1 MPDTPTFALI
11 SRQIAST
18 LASQE
23 PAPGGV
29 DVGAIT
35 EQLRAIWN
43 ARGAA
48 DLKTIESELA
58 QIGVKATAHLRD
70 TLGSALQALDR

>member
-1 MPDTPTFALI
+1 MPDTPNFALI
-11 SRQIAST
+11 ARQIAST
-18 LASQE
+18 LASRE
-23 PAPGGV
+23 SRDGADV
-29 DVGAIT
+29 DAIAD
-35 EQLRAIWN
+35 QLRAIWN

-48 DLKTIESELA
+48 DLQTIESELA